1 MIPELGLPQSS
12 AQQAGQL
19 KKKRFMQPSQ
29 RVFVSFFFLLQ
40 VYCFNKLTRETSG
53 EVKEILLVE
62 LCFRFKA
69 PVEYFK
75 VCVCVCAGKFGVFTL
90 KYKVMP
96 T

>member
-19 KKKRFMQPSQ
+19 KKKKKRFMQPSQ
-29 RVFVSFFFLLQ
+29 RVLVSFFFLLQ
-40 VYCFNKLTRETSG
+40 VYCFNKLTRETLG
-53 EVKEILLVE
+53 EVKGILLVK

-75 VCVCVCAGKFGVFTL
+75 VCVLGNLGFSL
-90 KYKVMP
+90 
-96 T
+96 